1 MKAQQMS
8 EPISGAAAG
17 AAGWKII
24 GGLAGMGA
32 IGAGLAAFVVMSL
45 TKPKTEQEWRV
56 ALICTLVSSIGGGS
70 ALVRWLGFQ
79 HWVEDPLGMIA
90 MLAFA
95 FACGLPGWAVVR
107 ALFKYLDKRKDADL
121 VDIVKDVREV
131 L

>member
-1 MKAQQMS
+1 MKEQQMS

-17 AAGWKII
+17 VAGWKII

-45 TKPKTEQEWRV
+45 TKPKDEKEWRV
-56 ALICTLVSSIGGGS
+56 ALACTLVSSIGGGS
-70 ALVRWLGFQ
+70 ALVRYLGLQ

-95 FACGLPGWAVVR
+95 FACGLPGWALVR
-107 ALFKYLDKRKDADL
+107 ALFKWLEKRKDADL
-121 VDIVKDVREV
+121 AEIIKDAKEIV
-131 L
+131 

>member
-1 MKAQQMS
+1 MS

-45 TKPKTEQEWRV
+45 TKPRTDQEWRA

-95 FACGLPGWAVVR
+95 FACGLPGWGLVR
-107 ALFKYLDKRKDADL
+107 ALFKYLEKRKDADL
-121 VDIVKDVREV
+121 AEIVAEVRNV
-131 L
+131 GK

>member
-8 EPISGAAAG
+8 EPISGAAGA

-45 TKPKTEQEWRV
+45 TKPKTDQEWRA

-95 FACGLPGWAVVR
+95 FACGLPGWGLVR
-107 ALFKYLDKRKDADL
+107 ALFKYLDKKKDADL
-121 VDIVKDVREV
+121 AEIAREV
-131 L
+131 KEMI

>member
-1 MKAQQMS
+1 MS
-8 EPISGAAAG
+8 EPISTGAGGVAA
-17 AAGWKII
+17 WKLL

-45 TKPKTEQEWRV
+45 TKPKTDQEWRV

-79 HWVEDPLGMIA
+79 HWAEDLLGTIA

-95 FACGLPGWAVVR
+95 FACGLPGWAIVR
-107 ALFKYLDKRKDADL
+107 ALFKYLDNKKDADL
-121 VDIVKDVREV
+121 AEIVKDVKGV

>member
-1 MKAQQMS
+1 MS
-8 EPISGAAAG
+8 EPISTVAG
-17 AAGWKII
+17 GGVAWKLI

-45 TKPKTEQEWRV
+45 TKPKTDAEWRV

-79 HWVEDPLGMIA
+79 HWVEDPFGMIA

-95 FACGLPGWAVVR
+95 FACGLPGWALVR

-121 VDIVKDVREV
+121 AEIVKDVKGV

>member
-1 MKAQQMS
+1 MKVQNMS
-8 EPISGAAAG
+8 EPISTSAGGALA
-17 AAGWKII
+17 WKII

-45 TKPKTEQEWRV
+45 TKPKTDQEWRV

-79 HWVEDPLGMIA
+79 HWVEDPFGMIA

-95 FACGLPGWAVVR
+95 FACGLPGWALVR

-121 VDIVKDVREV
+121 AEMIKDVKEAI
-131 L
+131 